1 MGSEDFLEG
10 IWRVQA
16 GDQAAEE
23 TLLRENMPLVAAIA
37 RRYQNCGLA
46 QEDMIQLG
54 SIGLL
59 QALRRF
65 DPTRGLC
72 FSTYAVPLIA
82 GEIRRFLRDDGM
94 VKFSR
99 EAKSLALQ
107 IERVRREQG
116 DLTVEELSKRL
127 NVPLEDVTAALA
139 SRTAALS
146 LDAPTDDDGAD
157 LKTFLG
163 SADADTEQDAL
174 RRVELRELFAVLS
187 ERERQVLFLRYFQ
200 DRTQNEVGKRLG
212 LSQVQIS
219 RIEKKALLRHTRGY
233 HSPVHSALLKAWTGT
248 ILRNPRLQAGEED
261 PAESYNPFRCWLR
274 GSCG

>member
-10 IWRVQA
+10 IRRVQA
-16 GDQAAEE
+16 GDQAVEE
-23 TLLRENMPLVAAIA
+23 ALLRENMPLVAAIA

-65 DPTRGLC
+65 DPDRGLC

-127 NVPLEDVTAALA
+127 NVPLEDI
-139 SRTAALS
+139 TAALS
-146 LDAPTDDDGAD
+146 LDAPTDEDGAD
-157 LKTFLG
+157 LQTFLG
-163 SADADTEQDAL
+163 SDGANTEQDAL

-187 ERERQVLFLRYFQ
+187 ERERQVLFMRYFQ

-219 RIEKKALLRHTRGY
+219 RIEKKALLRMRQQGE
-233 HSPVHSALLKAWTGT
+233 KA
-248 ILRNPRLQAGEED
+248 
-261 PAESYNPFRCWLR
+261 
-274 GSCG
+274 

>member
-10 IWRVQA
+10 IRRVQA
-16 GDQAAEE
+16 GDRGAEE
-23 TLLRENMPLVAAIA
+23 ALLRENMPLVAAIA

-99 EAKSLALQ
+99 ETKSLALQ
-107 IERVRREQG
+107 IERVRREQR
-116 DLTVEELSKRL
+116 DLTVEELSKVL
-127 NVPLEDVTAALA
+127 HVPLEDITAALA

-146 LDAPTDDDGAD
+146 LDAPTDEDGAD
-157 LKTFLG
+157 LQTFLG

-174 RRVELRELFAVLS
+174 RRVELRELFTVLS

-219 RIEKKALLRHTRGY
+219 RIEKKALLRMRQQGE
-233 HSPVHSALLKAWTGT
+233 KA
-248 ILRNPRLQAGEED
+248 
-261 PAESYNPFRCWLR
+261 
-274 GSCG
+274 

>member
-10 IWRVQA
+10 IRRVQA
-16 GDQAAEE
+16 GDRDAEE
-23 TLLRENMPLVAAIA
+23 ALLRENMPLVAAIA
-37 RRYQNCGLA
+37 RRYQNCGLG
-46 QEDMIQLG
+46 QEDMMQLG

-99 EAKSLALQ
+99 ETKSLALQ
-107 IERVRREQG
+107 IERVRRERG
-116 DLTVEELSKRL
+116 DLTLAELSKAL
-127 NVPLEDVTAALA
+127 HVPLEDITAALA

-146 LDAPTDDDGAD
+146 LDAPTDEDGAD
-157 LKTFLG
+157 LQTFLG
-163 SADADTEQDAL
+163 SADADTEKDAL
-174 RRVELRELFAVLS
+174 RRVELRELFSVLT
-187 ERERQVLFLRYFQ
+187 EREQQVLFMRYFQ

-219 RIEKKALLRHTRGY
+219 RIEKKALLRMRQQGE
-233 HSPVHSALLKAWTGT
+233 KA
-248 ILRNPRLQAGEED
+248 
-261 PAESYNPFRCWLR
+261 
-274 GSCG
+274 

>member
-10 IWRVQA
+10 IRRVQA
-16 GDQAAEE
+16 GDRGAEE
-23 TLLRENMPLVAAIA
+23 ALLRENMPLVAAIA
-37 RRYQNCGLA
+37 RRYQNCGLG
-46 QEDMIQLG
+46 QEDMMQLG

-99 EAKSLALQ
+99 ETKSLALQ

-116 DLTVEELSKRL
+116 DLTVEELSKVL
-127 NVPLEDVTAALA
+127 HVPLEDITAALA

-146 LDAPTDDDGAD
+146 LDAPTDEDGAD
-157 LKTFLG
+157 LQTFLG
-163 SADADTEQDAL
+163 SADADTEKDAL
-174 RRVELRELFAVLS
+174 RRVELRELFSVLT
-187 ERERQVLFLRYFQ
+187 EREQQVLFMRYFQ

-219 RIEKKALLRHTRGY
+219 RIEKKALLRMRQQGE
-233 HSPVHSALLKAWTGT
+233 KA
-248 ILRNPRLQAGEED
+248 
-261 PAESYNPFRCWLR
+261 
-274 GSCG
+274 

>member
-1 MGSEDFLEG
+1 MGTEPFPDRIRRL
-10 IWRVQA
+10 QA
-16 GDQAAEE
+16 GDRALEE
-23 TLLRENMPLVAAIA
+23 SLLKENMPLVAAIA

-46 QEDMIQLG
+46 QEDMLQLG

-65 DPTRGLC
+65 DPSRGLC

-99 EAKSLALQ
+99 ETKSLALR

-116 DLTVEELSKRL
+116 DLTVAELSKQL
-127 NVPLEDVTAALA
+127 QVPLEDITAALA
-139 SRTAALS
+139 SREGALS
-146 LDAPTDDDGAD
+146 LDAPTDEDGTD
-157 LKTFLG
+157 LKSFLG
-163 SADADTEQDAL
+163 SADADTEKDAL
-174 RRVELRELFAVLS
+174 RRVELRELFSVLS
-187 ERERQVLFLRYFQ
+187 ERERQVLFMRYFQ

-219 RIEKKALLRHTRGY
+219 RIEKKALLRMRQQGE
-233 HSPVHSALLKAWTGT
+233 KA
-248 ILRNPRLQAGEED
+248 
-261 PAESYNPFRCWLR
+261 
-274 GSCG
+274 

>member
-1 MGSEDFLEG
+1 VGSEDFLEG
-10 IWRVQA
+10 IRRVQA
-16 GDQAAEE
+16 GDRGAEE
-23 TLLRENMPLVAAIA
+23 ALLRENMPLVAAIA

-99 EAKSLALQ
+99 ETKSLALQ

-116 DLTVEELSKRL
+116 DLTVEELSKVL
-127 NVPLEDVTAALA
+127 HVPLEDITAALA

-146 LDAPTDDDGAD
+146 LDAPTDEDGAD
-157 LKTFLG
+157 LQTFLG

-187 ERERQVLFLRYFQ
+187 ERERQVLFMRYFQ

-219 RIEKKALLRHTRGY
+219 RIEKKALLRMR
-233 HSPVHSALLKAWTGT
+233 
-248 ILRNPRLQAGEED
+248 QQGEKV
-261 PAESYNPFRCWLR
+261 
-274 GSCG
+274 

>member
-1 MGSEDFLEG
+1 MGTEAFLDG
-10 IWRVQA
+10 IRRVQA
-16 GDQAAEE
+16 GDRAAEE
-23 TLLRENMPLVAAIA
+23 ALLRENMPLVAAIA
-37 RRYQNCGLA
+37 RRYQNCGLG

-65 DPTRGLC
+65 DPDRGLC

-99 EAKSLALQ
+99 ETKSLALR
-107 IERVRREQG
+107 IERIRQEQG
-116 DLTVEELSKRL
+116 DLTVEELSKAL
-127 NVPLEDVTAALA
+127 NVPLEDITAALA
-139 SRTAALS
+139 SRTGALS
-146 LDAPTDDDGAD
+146 LDAPTDEDGAE
-157 LKTFLG
+157 LHSFLG

-187 ERERQVLFLRYFQ
+187 ERERQVLFMRYFQ

-219 RIEKKALLRHTRGY
+219 RIEKKALLRMRQQGE
-233 HSPVHSALLKAWTGT
+233 KA
-248 ILRNPRLQAGEED
+248 
-261 PAESYNPFRCWLR
+261 
-274 GSCG
+274 

>member
-1 MGSEDFLEG
+1 MGTEEFLDG
-10 IWRVQA
+10 IRRVQQ
-16 GDQAAEE
+16 GDRAAEE
-23 TLLRENMPLVAAIA
+23 ALLRENLPLVAAIA

-99 EAKSLALQ
+99 ETKSLALQ
-107 IERVRREQG
+107 IERLRRERG
-116 DLTVEELSKRL
+116 DLTLAELSKAL
-127 NVPLEDVTAALA
+127 HVPLEDITAALA
-139 SRTAALS
+139 SRTGALS
-146 LDAPTDDDGAD
+146 LDAPTDEDGAD
-157 LKTFLG
+157 LQTFLG
-163 SADADTEQDAL
+163 SADANTEQDAL
-174 RRVELRELFAVLS
+174 RRAELRELFAVLS
-187 ERERQVLFLRYFQ
+187 ERERQVLFLRYFR
-200 DRTQNEVGKRLG
+200 DRTQSEVGQRLG

-219 RIEKKALLRHTRGY
+219 RIEKKALLRMRQQGE
-233 HSPVHSALLKAWTGT
+233 KA
-248 ILRNPRLQAGEED
+248 
-261 PAESYNPFRCWLR
+261 
-274 GSCG
+274 

>member
-1 MGSEDFLEG
+1 MGTEAFLDG
-10 IWRVQA
+10 IRRVQA
-16 GDQAAEE
+16 GDRAAEE
-23 TLLRENMPLVAAIA
+23 ALLRENMPLVAAIA

-99 EAKSLALQ
+99 ETKSLALQ

-146 LDAPTDDDGAD
+146 LDAPTDEDGAD
-157 LKTFLG
+157 LQTFLG

-219 RIEKKALLRHTRGY
+219 RIEKKALLRMR
-233 HSPVHSALLKAWTGT
+233 
-248 ILRNPRLQAGEED
+248 QQGEKV
-261 PAESYNPFRCWLR
+261 
-274 GSCG
+274 

>member
-1 MGSEDFLEG
+1 
-10 IWRVQA
+10 
-16 GDQAAEE
+16 
-23 TLLRENMPLVAAIA
+23 MPLVAAIA

-99 EAKSLALQ
+99 ETKSLALQ

-116 DLTVEELSKRL
+116 DLTVEELSKKL
-127 NVPLEDVTAALA
+127 KVPLEDITAALA
-139 SRTAALS
+139 SRASALS
-146 LDAPTDDDGAD
+146 LDAPTDEDGTD
-157 LKTFLG
+157 LQSFLG
-163 SADADTEQDAL
+163 KADADTEKDAL
-174 RRVELRELFAVLS
+174 RRVELRELLAVLS
-187 ERERQVLFLRYFQ
+187 ERERQVLFLRYFR

-219 RIEKKALLRHTRGY
+219 RIEKKALLRMRQQGE
-233 HSPVHSALLKAWTGT
+233 KA
-248 ILRNPRLQAGEED
+248 
-261 PAESYNPFRCWLR
+261 
-274 GSCG
+274 

>member
-10 IWRVQA
+10 IRRVQA

-146 LDAPTDDDGAD
+146 LDAPTDEDGAD
-157 LKTFLG
+157 LQTFLG
-163 SADADTEQDAL
+163 SADANTEQDAL

-200 DRTQNEVGKRLG
+200 DRTQNEVGKRLC

-219 RIEKKALLRHTRGY
+219 RIEKKALLRMR
-233 HSPVHSALLKAWTGT
+233 
-248 ILRNPRLQAGEED
+248 QQGEKV
-261 PAESYNPFRCWLR
+261 
-274 GSCG
+274 

>member
-1 MGSEDFLEG
+1 MGSEDFLQG
-10 IWRVQA
+10 IRRVQA

-23 TLLRENMPLVAAIA
+23 ALLRENMPLVAAIA

-65 DPTRGLC
+65 DPDRGLC

-99 EAKSLALQ
+99 ETKSLALQ

-127 NVPLEDVTAALA
+127 NVPLEDITAALA

-146 LDAPTDDDGAD
+146 LDAPTDEDGAD
-157 LKTFLG
+157 LQTFLG
-163 SADADTEQDAL
+163 SDGANTEQDAL

-219 RIEKKALLRHTRGY
+219 RIEKKALLRMRQQGE
-233 HSPVHSALLKAWTGT
+233 KA
-248 ILRNPRLQAGEED
+248 
-261 PAESYNPFRCWLR
+261 
-274 GSCG
+274 

>member
-1 MGSEDFLEG
+1 MGTEAFLDG
-10 IWRVQA
+10 IRRVQA
-16 GDQAAEE
+16 GDRAAEE
-23 TLLRENMPLVAAIA
+23 ALLRENMPLVAAIA
-37 RRYQNCGLA
+37 RRYQNCGLG

-65 DPTRGLC
+65 DPDRGLC

-99 EAKSLALQ
+99 ETKSLALR
-107 IERVRREQG
+107 IERIRQEQG
-116 DLTVEELSKRL
+116 NLTVEELSKAL
-127 NVPLEDVTAALA
+127 NVPLEDITAALA
-139 SRTAALS
+139 SRTGALS
-146 LDAPTDDDGAD
+146 LDAPTDEDGAE
-157 LKTFLG
+157 LHSFLG

-187 ERERQVLFLRYFQ
+187 ERERQVLFMRYFQ

-219 RIEKKALLRHTRGY
+219 RIEKKALLCMRQQG
-233 HSPVHSALLKAWTGT
+233 K
-248 ILRNPRLQAGEED
+248 
-261 PAESYNPFRCWLR
+261 
-274 GSCG
+274 

>member
-1 MGSEDFLEG
+1 MGSEDFLDR
-10 IWRVQA
+10 IRQVQA
-16 GDQAAEE
+16 GDRGLEE
-23 TLLRENMPLVAAIA
+23 ALLRENMPLVAAIA

-46 QEDMIQLG
+46 QEDMLQLG

-99 EAKSLALQ
+99 DTKSLALQ

-116 DLTVEELSKRL
+116 DLTVESLSHL
-127 NVPLEDVTAALA
+127 LQVPVEDITAALA

-146 LDAPTDDDGAD
+146 LDAPTDEDGAD

-163 SADADTEQDAL
+163 SADTNTEKDAL
-174 RRVELRELFAVLS
+174 RRVELRELFSVLS
-187 ERERQVLFLRYFQ
+187 ERERQVLFMRYFQ
-200 DRTQNEVGKRLG
+200 DRTQNEVGRRLG

-219 RIEKKALLRHTRGY
+219 RIEKKALLRMRQQGE
-233 HSPVHSALLKAWTGT
+233 KA
-248 ILRNPRLQAGEED
+248 
-261 PAESYNPFRCWLR
+261 
-274 GSCG
+274 